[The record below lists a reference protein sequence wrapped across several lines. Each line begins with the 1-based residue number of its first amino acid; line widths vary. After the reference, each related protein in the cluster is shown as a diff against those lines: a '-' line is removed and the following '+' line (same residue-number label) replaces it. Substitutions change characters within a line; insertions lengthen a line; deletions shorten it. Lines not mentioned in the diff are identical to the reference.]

1 MLFIYVYLLYCN
13 LKLVRVPQKIKSFM
27 ESLIDFADLMKTSPH
42 VQTKLWLLEVVELVA
57 QRLLISKD
65 SNVDVMF
72 REKLQRL
79 CKELLD

>member
-27 ESLIDFADLMKTSPH
+27 ESLIDFAELMKTSPH

-65 SNVDVMF
+65 SNVDGMF